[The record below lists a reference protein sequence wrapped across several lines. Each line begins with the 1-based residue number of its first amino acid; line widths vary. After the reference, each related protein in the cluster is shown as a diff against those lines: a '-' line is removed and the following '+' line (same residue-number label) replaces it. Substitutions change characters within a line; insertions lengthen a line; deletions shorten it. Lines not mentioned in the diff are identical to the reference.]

1 MNQGQTVPDPQ
12 LINMWSLNFVKP
24 KLFFKNIGRYAATST
39 YIHVWIPFNFSQI
52 LDRQQTIKNTYS
64 KPLAKHEEQFRS
76 IAKSTTDVS
85 LMTIA
90 ASIKDFKAFP
100 QMTEISAPG
109 RPKHYIALGLSIAV
123 MTMSSFNAYRI
134 TQLNSE
140 ITTLKLK
147 IDLLMDISHLRDA
160 HLHHLEDQID

>member
-1 MNQGQTVPDPQ
+1 
-12 LINMWSLNFVKP
+12 MWSLNFAKP

-64 KPLAKHEEQFRS
+64 KLLAKHKEQFRS

-147 IDLLMDISHLRDA
+147 IDLLVDISHLRDA